1 MSDIDAKLGQVPAAI
16 HLTAARADEPAARAE
31 LIRVAERLWPAP
43 SQLRPATART
53 PPELAHQQIRELAF
67 VPNAREPRM
76 LVPADLPRAASGAV
90 RRFSAGLSRTEHLTR
105 LAAGLA
111 LRLPGAHRLLA
122 DRLRIT
128 SASRAPESIETHL
141 SELLGMPVLV
151 SIGVGARRANQ
162 KPVLQ
167 VFDRTGRTVA
177 YVKVGDGPISRQLVE
192 REAQA
197 LREVAARCWQ
207 RLRTPTVVHDGS
219 WRDLRLLAISPVP
232 AASRPRLGRPSGPP
246 TAAMAELAAGFD
258 GGISTVSGSPLF
270 GRLRS
275 AVETVIDGR
284 SAVELGTALDR
295 IEDRRG
301 NVALRLGGWHGD
313 WTPWNMSVRGQ
324 QVGLWDWERF
334 DTGVPVGFDLMHFLV
349 QAAARRHGSTEAVIE
364 RAIGLAG
371 QRLGSHG
378 ELLGTLYAATIAA
391 RYLYAAQAATGA
403 PLREQ
408 AGQLLRIASRRA
420 EVFASVRGGP

>member
-1 MSDIDAKLGQVPAAI
+1 MSDIDAKLRQVSAAPAAI
-16 HLTAARADEPAARAE
+16 QLTGDPVRPRATAE

-43 SQLRPATART
+43 SLVELATVRT
-53 PPELAHQQIRELAF
+53 PAHQQVRELAF
-67 VPNAREPRM
+67 VPNARAPRM

-122 DRLRIT
+122 DRLLIT
-128 SASRAPESIETHL
+128 STSRAPESIETHL
-141 SELLGMPVLV
+141 SDLLGMPVLV
-151 SIGVGARRANQ
+151 SIGIGTLRANQ

-167 VFDRTGRTVA
+167 VFDRAGRTVA

-197 LREVAARCWQ
+197 LREVAGRCWQ

-232 AASRPRLGRPSGPP
+232 ATSRPRLGRASAAPA
-246 TAAMAELAAGFD
+246 AAMAELAAGFD
-258 GGISTVSGSPLF
+258 CGISTIVASPLL

-275 AVETVIDGR
+275 AVETLTDSQ
-284 SAVELGTALDR
+284 SAVELSAALDR

-349 QAAARRHGSTEAVIE
+349 QSAAQRHGTSEAVIE
-364 RAIGLAG
+364 HAIGLAG

-378 ELLGTLYAATIAA
+378 ELLGSLYAATIAA
-391 RYLYAAQAATGA
+391 RYLYAAQAVTGV

-408 AGQLLRIASRRA
+408 ARLMLRIACRRA
-420 EVFASVRGGP
+420 EAFESVRGGP